1 MIQYNQNTIHPTTDI
16 SQFLAMRTKQNKIVH
31 IQNYSSVPKEN
42 YLMCSLCEI
51 LWTLLLSLY
60 LQW

>member
-42 YLMCSLCEI
+42 
-51 LWTLLLSLY
+51 
-60 LQW
+60 